1 MVALVIMTHTNTEA
15 IEIIA
20 IDRDSSGIIRIAIEF
35 SSARN
40 CLVGAMERGRT
51 WDWTDIGRQRSACGV
66 AVANAAWHD

>member
-40 CLVGAMERGRT
+40 CLVGAMERGHT
-51 WDWTDIGRQRSACGV
+51 WD
-66 AVANAAWHD
+66 